1 MGTNAMIEPFN
12 FSFFRISGWDIDLDY
27 SDTEW
32 LTLEMNRD
40 HSVIFESLPKYCIL
54 DSSVDLRGL
63 LHFF

>member
-1 MGTNAMIEPFN
+1 MGPDAMIEPFN
-12 FSFFRISGWDIDLDY
+12 FSFFCISGWDTDLDY

-40 HSVIFESLPKYCIL
+40 HSVIFESLPKYCIS